1 MNDWQLVSAYVQG
14 DEGAFADLVAKYF
27 RMVYT
32 LAARQVGDPHLAEEV
47 AQSVFIILS
56 RKAGKLSSSVS
67 VCGWLVQTT
76 RFVSRD
82 AVKMRQRR
90 QQNEQEFA
98 ASLERSPV
106 ATTGR
111 NTIEAM
117 LDEALL
123 ALPAA
128 EQAGVMA
135 HFFEGRNFK
144 EIGEMLAI
152 SEDGAQKRVSRSLAK
167 LRAFLTK
174 RGAKVP
180 MTALAGLLTAQFA
193 HEASAQT
200 LRSAMQA
207 AQAVAQRRLA
217 AANAVVLAKRATW
230 LLGRRSAIGFSLK
243 LALAVALIL
252 GGAWA
257 WKAQTTP
264 PRANL
269 QVSDPRIQAL
279 GKTWSEMV
287 LRIAGVKTE
296 LAQTAIDSPRFQ
308 TLLAEVNSFAEDAA
322 RVRDQLHVLLTPAQ
336 DRDQVAEFLTAEIG
350 DTLKLDASER
360 PAVYSFVRKRLAQ
373 GATLTDAMNA
383 MAQDIPVEAAQIKAL
398 LSPEQRQTFDS
409 IYGANGSGFWIY
421 LKIAAAKK

>member
-1 MNDWQLVSAYVQG
+1 MNDWQLVSAYVHG

-32 LAARQVGDPHLAEEV
+32 IAVRQVGDLHLAEEV

-56 RKAGKLSSSVS
+56 RKAGRLSSSVS

-98 ASLERSPV
+98 SSLERSSAP
-106 ATTGR
+106 AI
-111 NTIEAM
+111 NQSAIEAM

-167 LRAFLTK
+167 LRTFLTR

-193 HEASAQT
+193 REASAQT
-200 LRSAMQA
+200 LSSAIQA
-207 AQAVAQRRLA
+207 AQSAVQGKLTGGNALALANHAARVLRWRA
-217 AANAVVLAKRATW
+217 AASLC
-230 LLGRRSAIGFSLK
+230 LK
-243 LALAVALIL
+243 LALPVCLLI
-252 GGAWA
+252 GGRWA
-257 WKAQTTP
+257 ARQWSGPARSTVPAT
-264 PRANL
+264 
-269 QVSDPRIQAL
+269 DPRIEAL
-279 GKTWSEMV
+279 AKRWSVMV
-287 LRIAGVKTE
+287 LQIAGVKKE
-296 LAQTAIDSPRFQ
+296 FAQTSPNDPRFQ
-308 TLLAEVNSFAEDAA
+308 TLVDEVNSFAQAA
-322 RVRDQLHVLLTPAQ
+322 APISDEFNPLLTPPHE
-336 DRDQVAEFLTAEIG
+336 RDQVAEFLTGEVG
-350 DTLKLDASER
+350 ETLKLDASER
-360 PAVYSFVRKRLAQ
+360 RALFSLIRDRLAE
-373 GATLTDAMNA
+373 GATLLDAMKA
-383 MAQDIPVEAAQIKAL
+383 MRRDIPAEATAIKAL
-398 LSPEQRQTFDS
+398 LSPEHQRSFDS
-409 IYGANGSGFWIY
+409 VYGPDGSCLFVY
-421 LKIAAAKK
+421 LTIATGGK